1 MKINKYTFKNNT
13 IAQKGET
20 NKHTHNLSVNAVKHF
35 DKVQCV
41 FKTNKIQKAK
51 TMIK

>member
-20 NKHTHNLSVNAVKHF
+20 NK
-35 DKVQCV
+35 Q
-41 FKTNKIQKAK
+41 TNTQPSQL
-51 TMIK
+51 MQ